1 MSIKSSEGKGLVM
14 LVTGARI
21 GIGRNLVEYYTAKGL
36 KVIGC
41 SRTPS
46 DYEHSNYQHLCVDVS
61 KEEDVENLFRTIKS
75 IYKRLDILV
84 NNAGRSSENFA
95 SYTSRET
102 VQNVLNTN
110 TVGSILCCR
119 EAIRLMRKNKFGRI
133 INFSS
138 IHVPLATIGTSAYSA
153 SKAAIVQFSRVFARE
168 VYSLGITVNNLE
180 LSVVESSGMAES
192 LSEEVLLQIL
202 GKTIT
207 KSYIQPEEVCYAVD
221 FLASEKADKITGHT
235 LTIGGI

>member
-1 MSIKSSEGKGLVM
+1 MSIKRNEGSVI

-21 GIGRNLVEYYTAKGL
+21 GIGRNMVEYYTKKGL

-41 SRTPS
+41 SRTHS
-46 DYEHSNYQHLCVDVS
+46 NYEHSDYQHLCADVS
-61 KEEDVENLFRTIKS
+61 KEEDVDNLFKTINSK
-75 IYKRLDILV
+75 YKRLDILV
-84 NNAGRSSENFA
+84 NNAGMSSENFVFH
-95 SYTSRET
+95 TSRET
-102 VQNVLNTN
+102 IQNVLNTN

-119 EAIRLMRKNKFGRI
+119 QAVRLMRKHKFGRI

-138 IHVPLATIGTSAYSA
+138 IHVPLATLGTSAYSA

-192 LSEEVLLQIL
+192 LSKEVLSQIL

-207 KSYIQPEEVCYAVD
+207 KSCIKPEEVCYAVD
-221 FLASEKADKITGHT
+221 FLVSEEAEKITGHT